1 MAEIPEEVK
10 ALKARIAE
18 FVREDLHPFEAEIA
32 EHGEIDG
39 EKLAGL
45 ISEGRVED
53 LPQEDIELARFSR
66 KRDPNKV
73 EDAIALPFPKA

>member
-1 MAEIPEEVK
+1 MMWGP
-10 ALKARIAE
+10 AL
-18 FVREDLHPFEAEIA
+18 
-32 EHGEIDG
+32 G
-39 EKLAGL
+39 EKMAGL

-66 KRDPNKV
+66 KRDPNRV

>member
-1 MAEIPEEVK
+1 MWGP
-10 ALKARIAE
+10 AL
-18 FVREDLHPFEAEIA
+18 
-32 EHGEIDG
+32 G
-39 EKLAGL
+39 EKMAGL

-66 KRDPNKV
+66 KRDPNSV